1 MNIDAVKIK
10 NFRNYLGEH
19 EFLLNK
25 KITILYGSNGFGKS
39 SFFDAIEWCLTGEI
53 SRYDKSFNKISIIN
67 HNCNFE
73 NAECCVE
80 IIFGGNI
87 LSRSFKVV
95 DSKINRESVK
105 IKPKSGKVIRFKDNV
120 DNFLKHTYSESEKSD
135 LFGSLIKQSHIL
147 SQDQVTEF
155 ISKDDPKERFN
166 SLADIMGLKN
176 VLYLFENFKG
186 IRSEVQ
192 NSKIKLEDKKQQNQD
207 KMGLRSKDL
216 IPIGAEL
223 IEEIEF
229 LIQGPPSVETLEKV
243 LPTLEQL
250 KLTIRQNINQTKVA
264 LEDIQLKGFSTV
276 SGAKESANDLRDKIR
291 FAEEN
296 VTKLKQLSFQVQ
308 NLRGNIT
315 QKTDLM
321 DEIKELNEQIKD
333 KSIILEG
340 FGFSESTGIS
350 EVAQL
355 ADPKRKRSSK
365 LVYAV
370 SSKMQYQ
377 TLLQDSLRSKEIPVL
392 KNKED
397 KLFKKAIRLNSLIN
411 HITTILNDSED
422 GVIVNLLQDIQNIKS
437 YVKHHNT
444 DGKCP
449 VCSAQHGDN
458 LHNVITNN
466 INLYDSLISEKT
478 SRANSLMAKKK
489 RFEKRKIG
497 IDKKL
502 IQTKNE
508 LSKLQL
514 TIENAQQQIDIFK
527 SNTLFEDEL
536 FSSGL
541 VNQITEEN
549 ERVKNEIHQLNIVI
563 RTIEDINQLKNIR
576 ETKLSA
582 LGTRFVG
589 DLTKD
594 ATENRKRR
602 LKRAESRMKSY
613 IKNKQDQIRDLLNQY
628 DILYGLISKIP
639 ENFKEDEYQ
648 VPIEDKLTSYAKQNE
663 MIESELKLLSK
674 AVELKR
680 TLLFNE
686 KISGDIAKFQAEQ
699 ESIDEQ
705 LSRCND
711 VLESTKTFVDNIG
724 SALGIKAKDFLN
736 TSQSLIQKYYRYL
749 NPLPS
754 NNAIK
759 FDGDNGELDI
769 IIPLHDEKNFSNVKH
784 TLSSGQLN
792 VLAIAIFLAINESQK
807 ISKLDFVAIDDP
819 IQNMDDVNQFAIC
832 DVLGSLKKQLL
843 LSTHDLDFVKL
854 FIKKNEHIKSEI
866 QLYML
871 ESPQLKTGK
880 IKRMDFITSENA

>member
-10 NFRNYLGEH
+10 NFRNYLGDH

-53 SRYDKSFNKISIIN
+53 SRYDKSFNKTGIIN

-95 DSKINRESVK
+95 DSKIGRVSVK
-105 IKPKSGKVIRFKDNV
+105 ITPKSGKIIHHKDNV
-120 DNFLKHTYSESEKSD
+120 DNFLKHAYVESEKSD

-155 ISKDDPKERFN
+155 ISKDDPKDRFN

-176 VLYLFENFKG
+176 VLYLYENFKG

-192 NSKIKLEDKKQQNQD
+192 NTKLKLGVKKQQNED
-207 KMGLRSKDL
+207 KMVLRSKDM

-223 IEEIEF
+223 IKEIEL
-229 LIQGPPSVETLEKV
+229 LIQSSPNAEILEKI
-243 LPTLEQL
+243 LPTLEQK
-250 KLTIRQNINQTKVA
+250 KLTIKQNINQVKVA
-264 LEDIQLKGFSTV
+264 LENILQKGYLTV
-276 SGAKESANDLRDKIR
+276 SDAKESANDLRGKIR
-291 FAEEN
+291 FAEEH
-296 VTKLKQLSFQVQ
+296 VSKLKQLSSQVQ
-308 NLRGNIT
+308 NLNGNIT
-315 QKTDLM
+315 QKSGLM
-321 DEIKELNEQIKD
+321 DEITKLNEQIND
-333 KSIILEG
+333 KLNILEG
-340 FGFSESTGIS
+340 KGFSESTGIS
-350 EVAQL
+350 DVAQL
-355 ADPKRKRSSK
+355 AEPKRKRLSK

-370 SSKMQYQ
+370 SSKLQYQ
-377 TLLQDSLRSKEIPVL
+377 TLLRETHRSEEIPVL
-392 KNKED
+392 INKED
-397 KLFKKAIRLNSLIN
+397 KLHKKAIRLNYLIN
-411 HITTILNDSED
+411 HINSILNDSED
-422 GVIVNLLQDIQNIKS
+422 GVIVKLLQDIQNIQS
-437 YVKHHNT
+437 YVKLHNT
-444 DGKCP
+444 DGICP

-458 LHNVITNN
+458 LHSVIASN
-466 INLYDSLISEKT
+466 IILYDSLVNEKT
-478 SRANSLMAKKK
+478 SRANRLMDMKI
-489 RFEKRKIG
+489 RFEKSKSD
-497 IDKKL
+497 IDIKL
-502 IQTKNE
+502 SQTKNE

-514 TIENAQQQIDIFK
+514 SIENAQQQLSIFK
-527 SNTLFEDEL
+527 SNSLFDDKL
-536 FSSGL
+536 FSSSL
-541 VNQITEEN
+541 LNQINEEN
-549 ERVKNEIHQLNIVI
+549 ERVKNEINQLNTV
-563 RTIEDINQLKNIR
+563 TKNIEDIIQLKNKR
-576 ETKLSA
+576 TTKQSE

-602 LKRAESRMKSY
+602 LKRAESRMKKY
-613 IKNKQDQIRDLLNQY
+613 IKNKQDQIK
-628 DILYGLISKIP
+628 DIQNHYNTLFVLISKIP
-639 ENFKEDEYQ
+639 EYFKEDEYKI
-648 VPIEDKLTSYAKQNE
+648 PIVDLLTSNRKQE
-663 MIESELKLLSK
+663 EVIERELKLLSK

-680 TLLFNE
+680 TLIFNE
-686 KISGDIAKFQAEQ
+686 KVSGDIAKFQVEQ

-724 SALGIKAKDFLN
+724 GALGIKAKDFLN

-754 NNAIK
+754 NNVIK
-759 FDGDNGELDI
+759 FDGENGELNI
-769 IIPLHDEKNFSNVKH
+769 IIPLKDETKFSNVNH

-807 ISKLDFVAIDDP
+807 ISQLDFVAIDDP

-832 DVLGSLKKQLL
+832 DVLGSLKKQLIF
-843 LSTHDLDFVKL
+843 STHDLDFVKL
-854 FIKKNEHIKSEI
+854 FIKKNDHLKSEI

-871 ESPQLKTGK
+871 ESPQLQFGK
-880 IKRMDFITSENA
+880 IKRMDFITS